1 MLMFKNEIG
10 WRLHRYRRGY
20 VVSQEHPPLR
30 MRVRP
35 FGPVALNILAAI
47 LVLLFHGRDGR
58 FYGVFS
64 AIPGSLLLGLW
75 CFRPAILYINGIC
88 LASYNPHG

>member
-1 MLMFKNEIG
+1 MKLAGACIDTG
-10 WRLHRYRRGY
+10 GATWSVR
-20 VVSQEHPPLR
+20 SIPPCACAS
-30 MRVRP
+30 
-35 FGPVALNILAAI
+35 GPVALNILAAI

-75 CFRPAILYINGIC
+75 CFRPAILYINVKQSAIMTGDFR
-88 LASYNPHG
+88 